1 MREVLCALITAYL
14 IVLFAR
20 AIVSWIPPSPGP
32 LATINR
38 VLFDITEPVLAPMRR
53 IIPAAGVIDLSF
65 LVLII
70 GLTVL
75 RSAVGC

>member
-1 MREVLCALITAYL
+1 MREVVCALLTAYI

-20 AIVSWIPPSPGP
+20 AILSWIPPSPGP
-32 LATINR
+32 MASISR

-53 IIPAAGVIDLSF
+53 IIPPTGVIDLSF

-70 GLTVL
+70 GLSVA
-75 RSAVGC
+75 RNAIC

>member
-1 MREVLCALITAYL
+1 MREVLCALLTTYL

-20 AIVSWIPPSPGP
+20 AILSWIPPSPGP
-32 LATINR
+32 MATISR

-53 IIPAAGVIDLSF
+53 IVPPTGVIDLSF

-70 GLTVL
+70 GLSVL
-75 RSAVGC
+75 RNAVC

>member
-1 MREVLCALITAYL
+1 MREVICALLTAYI

-20 AIVSWIPPSPGP
+20 AILSWIPPSPGP
-32 LATINR
+32 MATITR

-53 IIPAAGVIDLSF
+53 IIPPTGVIDLSF

-70 GLTVL
+70 GLSL
-75 RSAVGC
+75 ARGAVC

>member
-1 MREVLCALITAYL
+1 MGEIVCALLTAYI

-20 AIVSWIPPSPGP
+20 AILSWIPPSPGP
-32 LATINR
+32 IASISR

-53 IIPAAGVIDLSF
+53 IIPPTGVIDLSF

-70 GLTVL
+70 GLSVA
-75 RSAVGC
+75 RSAIC

>member
-1 MREVLCALITAYL
+1 MREVVCALLTAYI

-20 AIVSWIPPSPGP
+20 AILSWIPPSPGP
-32 LATINR
+32 LASISR

-53 IIPAAGVIDLSF
+53 IIPPTGVIDLSF

-70 GLTVL
+70 GLSVA
-75 RSAVGC
+75 RSAIC

>member
-1 MREVLCALITAYL
+1 MREVICALLTAYI

-20 AIVSWIPPSPGP
+20 AILSWIPPSPGAM
-32 LATINR
+32 ATISR

-53 IIPAAGVIDLSF
+53 IIPPTGVIDLSF

-70 GLTVL
+70 GLSL
-75 RSAVGC
+75 ARGAVC

>member
-1 MREVLCALITAYL
+1 MGEIVCALLTAYI

-20 AIVSWIPPSPGP
+20 AILSWIPPSPGP
-32 LATINR
+32 IATISR

-53 IIPAAGVIDLSF
+53 IIPPTGVIDLSF

-70 GLTVL
+70 GLSVA
-75 RSAVGC
+75 RSAVC

>member
-1 MREVLCALITAYL
+1 VREVICALLTAYI

-20 AIVSWIPPSPGP
+20 AILSWIPPSPGAV
-32 LATINR
+32 ATISR

-53 IIPAAGVIDLSF
+53 IIPPTGVIDLSF

-70 GLTVL
+70 GLSL
-75 RSAVGC
+75 ARGAVC

>member
-1 MREVLCALITAYL
+1 MREVVCALLTAYI

-20 AIVSWIPPSPGP
+20 AILSWIPPSPGAM
-32 LATINR
+32 ATISR

-53 IIPAAGVIDLSF
+53 IIPPTGVIDLSF

-70 GLTVL
+70 GLSL
-75 RSAVGC
+75 ARGAVC

>member
-1 MREVLCALITAYL
+1 MREIICALLTAYI

-20 AIVSWIPPSPGP
+20 AILSWIPPSPGP
-32 LATINR
+32 MATITR

-53 IIPAAGVIDLSF
+53 IIPPTGFIDLSF

-70 GLTVL
+70 GLSL
-75 RSAVGC
+75 ARGAVC

>member
-1 MREVLCALITAYL
+1 VGEIVCALLTAYI

-20 AIVSWIPPSPGP
+20 AILSWIPPSPGP
-32 LATINR
+32 IASISR

-53 IIPAAGVIDLSF
+53 IIPPTGVIDLSF

-70 GLTVL
+70 GLSVA
-75 RSAVGC
+75 RSAIC